1 MDVNGWRTSMSRGK
15 LWVSDTEA
23 VLYITFVLIAIG
35 TVNIFSASFVR
46 AGSEFENPY
55 YFLNRHLMCVGIGFV
70 GMVLAMKVKYQRWRT
85 LLPLLALLTLA
96 ALVLVAVI
104 GVEVNGSRRWLNIGF
119 QFQPSELAKLTSILL
134 AAAYLGP
141 YIDKKMRITLK
152 NVPMALILAMGVLV
166 YKQPD
171 LGTAA
176 IIVGLAFFLHILAG
190 MRTEDSVVLLAGA
203 LLLAVALTF
212 SASYRVERV
221 WAWLDPWAFQS
232 DQGYQTVQSIIAI
245 GSGGLWGTG
254 FGMGTSK
261 FYYLPEAHTDFAF
274 AVLCQETGFA
284 GALIIFALLGLL
296 AIYGGKIAN
305 RTQDGFGK
313 MLVCGILMLVVGQG
327 VANIA
332 MVAGVLPV
340 IGVPLPFISYGGT
353 SLIINMCSVGILI
366 NVGRQAVLRAAP
378 GPDGGE
384 RKPRQ
389 KELREKERISA

>member
-1 MDVNGWRTSMSRGK
+1 MSKAK

-23 VLYITFVLIAIG
+23 VLYITFILIVVG
-35 TVNIFSASFVR
+35 TVNIFSASFVK
-46 AGSEFENPY
+46 AGSEFQNTY

-70 GMVLAMKVKYQRWRT
+70 GMVLAMKVKYQRWRA
-85 LLPLLALLTLA
+85 LLPLLVFLTLG
-96 ALVLVAVI
+96 ALVLVAFI
-104 GVEVNGSRRWLNIGF
+104 GVEINGSRRWLNIGM

-141 YIDKKMRITLK
+141 YIDKRMRITLK
-152 NVPMALILAMGVLV
+152 NVPMLLVLAMGALV
-166 YKQPD
+166 YRQPD

-203 LLLAVALTF
+203 LLLAVVLTF

-261 FYYLPEAHTDFAF
+261 FYYLPEAHTDR
-274 AVLCQETGFA
+274 
-284 GALIIFALLGLL
+284 
-296 AIYGGKIAN
+296 KS
-305 RTQDGFGK
+305 
-313 MLVCGILMLVVGQG
+313 VV
-327 VANIA
+327 
-332 MVAGVLPV
+332 
-340 IGVPLPFISYGGT
+340 
-353 SLIINMCSVGILI
+353 
-366 NVGRQAVLRAAP
+366 
-378 GPDGGE
+378 
-384 RKPRQ
+384 
-389 KELREKERISA
+389 